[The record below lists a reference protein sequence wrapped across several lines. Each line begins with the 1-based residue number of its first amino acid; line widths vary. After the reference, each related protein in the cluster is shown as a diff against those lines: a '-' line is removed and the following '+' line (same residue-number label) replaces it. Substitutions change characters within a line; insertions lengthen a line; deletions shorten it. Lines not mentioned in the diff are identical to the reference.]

1 MSLVDN
7 IPVLTPDAHP
17 SSGAAAA
24 AAAAAAAEPPV
35 RQPSPS
41 PALSNGLSLSLSP
54 SPPCSDPIWDWVQR
68 MAGVLC
74 SRGGKNA
81 PPRAPRSGALFEQE
95 VAESF
100 QQSLR
105 SDSSKVDDPRAGLK
119 GASGDGGGGGGGG
132 EKLSRLTAARDLPG
146 HV

>member
-17 SSGAAAA
+17 AAAA
-24 AAAAAAAEPPV
+24 AAAAAAPPV
-35 RQPSPS
+35 RQPSLS
-41 PALSNGLSLSLSP
+41 PALPNGLSLSLSP
-54 SPPCSDPIWDWVQR
+54 SPPCSDPVWDWVQR
-68 MAGVLC
+68 MASVLC
-74 SRGGKNA
+74 SRGGNNA

-100 QQSLR
+100 QRSLR
-105 SDSSKVDDPRAGLK
+105 SDSSNVDDPRAGLK
-119 GASGDGGGGGGGG
+119 GASGDGGGGG